1 MTKETFTE
9 NSGNENISK
18 EDYELAKKALEKEV
32 RAFHC
37 PSYHDLP
44 DIGLYLEQV
53 LGIINQ
59 SLQLISPE
67 PTTGA
72 MISNY
77 IKAGVIPAPV
87 KKRYYRKHLCYIIIT
102 TLLKPIFS
110 LQQIAGFFELQ
121 KKTYPHEVAYTFFC
135 HEFENALKE
144 AFFFTGKPLPS
155 IETKRTNETI
165 LVRSMVLAAVN
176 RVYVEKQ
183 FQNK

>member
-9 NSGNENISK
+9 NSGNETISK
-18 EDYELAKKALEKEV
+18 EDYELAKKTLEKEV